1 MKLRKNISV
10 NVKNGSTDKLIDK
23 STNEGLEQHGLLK
36 KASVRKIS
44 DLIYLKILTTTDLKI
59 FSRLVKKFLVAWSK
73 D

>member
-1 MKLRKNISV
+1 MRLRKNISV